1 MPDEEKR
8 ILEMDYHEHGVVL
21 NALNE
26 YRNDKLAE
34 GRSTDIIDEVLLK
47 AIDAPTK
54 KGKRRRDRGD
64 ER

>member
-1 MPDEEKR
+1 MPDDEKR

-21 NALNE
+21 NALND

-34 GRSTDIIDEVLLK
+34 GMTTDIIDEVLLK
-47 AIDAPTK
+47 TIDAPTK
-54 KGKRRRDRGD
+54 RQNRRRDRGD

>member
-1 MPDEEKR
+1 MPDDEKR

-21 NALNE
+21 NALND

-34 GRSTDIIDEVLLK
+34 GMTTDIIDEVLLK
-47 AIDAPTK
+47 AIDAPTRHQ
-54 KGKRRRDRGD
+54 KRRRVRGD

>member
-1 MPDEEKR
+1 MPDDEKR

-21 NALNE
+21 NALNDF
-26 YRNDKLAE
+26 RNDKLAE

-47 AIDAPTK
+47 TIDAPTRK
-54 KGKRRRDRGD
+54 EKRRRDRGD